1 MDIAKSQESGF
12 TLIEIVVSLV
22 LVGIMGVVAGM
33 GIVSFAKGYVLAKE
47 NTHTAQKAQLA
58 MGRLS
63 REMMELLDI
72 TAASAAAISFE
83 SKSGNREIGLD
94 AGTIKIAESGTALA
108 AGDVLIDKVDN
119 FNLAYYQDYPT
130 GTLWVS
136 GTHDMDLLTA
146 IKIEFKISQVGVT
159 FSTMVSPRNK

>member
-22 LVGIMGVVAGM
+22 LVGIMAVVAGM

-83 SKSGNREIGLD
+83 SKSGNRKVGLD
-94 AGTIKIAESGTALA
+94 GATIKIAESATALA
-108 AGDVLIDKVDN
+108 DGDVLIDKVDS
-119 FNLAYYQDYPT
+119 FNLTYYQDYP
-130 GTLWVS
+130 GTSWEQ
-136 GTHDMDLLTA
+136 GTDDLDLLTA
-146 IKIEFKISQVGVT
+146 IRIEFQLSGVGST
-159 FSTMVSPRNK
+159 FSTMVFPRNK